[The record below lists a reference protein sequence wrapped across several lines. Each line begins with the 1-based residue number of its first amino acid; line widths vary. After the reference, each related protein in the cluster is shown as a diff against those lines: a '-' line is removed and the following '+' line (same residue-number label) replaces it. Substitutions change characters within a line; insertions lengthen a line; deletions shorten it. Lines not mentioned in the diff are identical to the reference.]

1 MVEIRP
7 QPGPQ
12 ERFLASEADIAILG
26 GAAGGG
32 KSFGLLME
40 SLRHIGNMHFGGVI
54 FRRTSPQ
61 ITNEGAL
68 WDEAG
73 KLYPLLGAAPRIG
86 SLQYEFPS
94 GCSISFRHLQHE
106 ATVFDWQGA
115 QVPFIGFDE
124 LTHFTKKQFF
134 YMLSRNRSTCGVKP
148 YIRATCNPDA
158 DSWVKVIFME

>member
-1 MVEIRP
+1 MAEIRP

-12 ERFLASEADIAILG
+12 EWFLSSCADIAIYG

-40 SLRHIGNMHFGGVI
+40 PLRHIANQHFGGVI

-73 KLYPLLGAAPRIG
+73 KLYPLLGAEARVG
-86 SLQYEFPS
+86 SLEYRFPAGAS
-94 GCSISFRHLQHE
+94 VSFRHLQHE
-106 ATVFDWQGA
+106 ATKFDWQGA
-115 QVPFIGFDE
+115 QVPFIGFD
-124 LTHFTKKQFF
+124 
-134 YMLSRNRSTCGVKP
+134 
-148 YIRATCNPDA
+148 
-158 DSWVKVIFME
+158 